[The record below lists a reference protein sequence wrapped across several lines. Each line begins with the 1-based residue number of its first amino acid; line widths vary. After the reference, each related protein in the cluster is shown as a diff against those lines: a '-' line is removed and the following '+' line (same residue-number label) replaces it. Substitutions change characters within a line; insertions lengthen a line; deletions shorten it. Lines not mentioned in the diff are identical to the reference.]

1 MAPAVPLN
9 ILKYNGASFNYQM
22 REDGKNR
29 KRLPARLRTGY
40 VQKIFFSLGPPRLF
54 RQHAQRRSRIDGF
67 DPDCG
72 RHQI

>member
-40 VQKIFFSLGPPRLF
+40 VQKIFCRLVV
-54 RQHAQRRSRIDGF
+54 
-67 DPDCG
+67 CG
-72 RHQI
+72 LEAINPLAYAPVAGRAC